1 MDRDRII
8 KKLAKSTIQADKHR
22 TVYQVSKEL
31 GRGGNGV
38 AFVVKSATRELV
50 AKFYVPP
57 DARDLD
63 ESAVKRFQR
72 EVNLAAK
79 VDHPYVLA
87 SEGVGTASVG
97 SYKIP
102 FYLMRRASKTL
113 RVIMP
118 RGFFMGNLGELRTF
132 LRIAQGVSYL
142 HHNGIVHRDLKP
154 ENVLIFDGTP
164 KVSDLGI
171 AHVAPESADDSLLTL
186 PAEKLMNKDYYAPEQ
201 RYGDAT
207 KVSARADIYA
217 LGCILYE
224 LISGISPTRP
234 NLPALA
240 SLDKRLEPFDNILTK
255 MMAHDPKKRYR
266 YLDEAIEEVFWAR
279 LRIGDLTD
287 GAFSTADRDEAL
299 LRKLLGST
307 NRLHQ
312 EQAVKPA
319 LRLGKNALPILH
331 EALGSRRLDVASTA
345 YGILGEMV
353 EESSIPYLISGLY
366 PRRTSS
372 KPRFPTGEAAALAIK
387 KYSPDIRLKVVDSI
401 TALVRAEDIAQI
413 IEGLDPRQA
422 LNRVSA
428 LEKAGRFY
436 SDSDVESVTGLLLKI
451 DEDAAWP
458 RVEEMMSQDK
468 DFYLWKVL
476 KEIYPRVKVDRKKTI
491 INHFLAQPSSL
502 SSWNIRSFVE
512 VIVAGELPD
521 DFVAKAL
528 DRLPSVRH
536 KVIKKYDDRRD
547 FDRYLR
553 TTRAK
558 WEAARGNVRQ
568 TVTLSSAD
576 SVQPN

>member
-8 KKLAKSTIQADKHR
+8 KKLAKSTIQADKQR
-22 TVYQVSKEL
+22 TSYQVSKEL

-72 EVNLAAK
+72 EVDLTAK

-102 FYLMRRASKTL
+102 FYFMRRASKTL
-113 RVIMP
+113 RDIMP
-118 RGFFMGNLGELRTF
+118 RGFFMGNLRELKTF

-142 HHNGIVHRDLKP
+142 HHKGIVHRDLKP
-154 ENVLIFDGTP
+154 QNVLIFDGTP

-186 PAEKLMNKDYYAPEQ
+186 PAERLMNKDYYAPEQ
-201 RYGDAT
+201 RHGDAT
-207 KVSARADIYA
+207 KVDARADIYA

-234 NLPALA
+234 NLPTLA
-240 SLDKRLEPFDNILTK
+240 ALDKRLEPLDNILAR
-255 MMAHDPKKRYR
+255 MMAHDPRKRYR
-266 YLDEAIEEVFWAR
+266 YLDEAIEEIFWAR
-279 LRIGDLTD
+279 LQIGDLMD
-287 GAFSTADRDEAL
+287 GVLSTADTDEAL

-319 LRLGKNALPILH
+319 LRLGKDALPILH
-331 EALGSRRLDVASTA
+331 EALGSRRLDIASTA

-387 KYSPDIRLKVVDSI
+387 RYAPEIRLRVIDSI
-401 TALVRAEDIAQI
+401 ADLVRAEDFAHI
-413 IEGLDPRQA
+413 IEGLDPGQTFRPSF
-422 LNRVSA
+422 SA
-428 LEKAGRFY
+428 
-436 SDSDVESVTGLLLKI
+436 
-451 DEDAAWP
+451 
-458 RVEEMMSQDK
+458 
-468 DFYLWKVL
+468 
-476 KEIYPRVKVDRKKTI
+476 
-491 INHFLAQPSSL
+491 
-502 SSWNIRSFVE
+502 
-512 VIVAGELPD
+512 
-521 DFVAKAL
+521 
-528 DRLPSVRH
+528 
-536 KVIKKYDDRRD
+536 
-547 FDRYLR
+547 
-553 TTRAK
+553 
-558 WEAARGNVRQ
+558 
-568 TVTLSSAD
+568 
-576 SVQPN
+576 

>member
-8 KKLAKSTIQADKHR
+8 KKLAKLTIQADKQR
-22 TVYQVSKEL
+22 TTYQVSKEN

-38 AFVVKSATRELV
+38 AFAVKSATRELV

-57 DARDLD
+57 DTRDLD

-72 EVNLAAK
+72 EVELTAK
-79 VDHPYVLA
+79 MDHPYVLA

-97 SYKIP
+97 SYRIP
-102 FYLMRRASKTL
+102 FYLMRRASKTMKDL
-113 RVIMP
+113 MP
-118 RGFFMGNLGELRTF
+118 HGFFVGNLGELRTF

-142 HHNGIVHRDLKP
+142 HHKGIVHRDLKP
-154 ENVLIFDGTP
+154 QNVLIFDGIP

-171 AHVAPESADDSLLTL
+171 AHVAPEFADDSLLTL
-186 PAEKLMNKDYYAPEQ
+186 PADRLMNKDYYAPEQ

-207 KVSARADIYA
+207 KVNARADIYA

-234 NLPALA
+234 NLPQLA
-240 SLDKRLEPFDNILTK
+240 ALDKRLEPLDNILTK
-255 MMAHDPKKRYR
+255 MMAHDPRKRFR
-266 YLDEAIEEVFWAR
+266 YLDEAIEEIFWAR
-279 LRIGDLTD
+279 LQIGDLMD
-287 GAFSTADRDEAL
+287 GALSTAETDEGL

-331 EALGSRRLDVASTA
+331 EALGNRRLDVASTA

-387 KYSPDIRLKVVDSI
+387 KYSPETRLKVIDTI
-401 TALVRAEDIAQI
+401 ADLVRAEDVAQI
-413 IEGLDPRQA
+413 VEGFDPGQA
-422 LNRVSA
+422 FNRVLA

-436 SDSDVESVTGLLLKI
+436 SDFDVDSVTGLLLKI

-458 RVEEMMSQDK
+458 RVEQMMSQNK
-468 DFYLWKVL
+468 DFYPWRVL
-476 KEIYPRVKVDRKKTI
+476 REIYPHVNLDRRKAI
-491 INHFLAQPSSL
+491 ISHFLAQPSSL
-502 SSWNIRSFVE
+502 GSWNIRSLVE

-521 DFVAKAL
+521 DFVAQAL
-528 DRLPSVRH
+528 DRLPSVGRR
-536 KVIKKYDDRRD
+536 VIKKDDDRGD
-547 FDRYLR
+547 FDKYLR
-553 TTRAK
+553 GTRAK
-558 WEAARGNVRQ
+558 WEAARNNVQQAGAPPR
-568 TVTLSSAD
+568 AD
-576 SVQPN
+576 PAQPN